1 MWAGGGMARIILRR
15 IILWS
20 LAAWAQI
27 WPESSSEGSFCGLW
41 RPGPR
46 YGQNRAQKT
55 DFVDFGGLGH
65 QISDIRY
72 QILLN
77 VELIRLSEEAAQT
90 KAKQNRLLFRNVTSD
105 IRY

>member
-1 MWAGGGMARIILRR
+1 M
-15 IILWS
+15 
-20 LAAWAQI
+20 
-27 WPESSSEGSFCGLW
+27 
-41 RPGPR
+41 
-46 YGQNRAQKT
+46 
-55 DFVDFGGLGH
+55 DFGGLGH

-90 KAKQNRLLFRNVTSD
+90 KAKQNRLLFSNVTSD